1 MDGNWLKNFC
11 DEVIQEI
18 IRKNLDLTKTVELL
32 SNEVVAY
39 QDANQT
45 LVNELR
51 NLEILVERYLKIEV
65 MHFLSFFKFFLIGL
79 N

>member
-1 MDGNWLKNFC
+1 
-11 DEVIQEI
+11 
-18 IRKNLDLTKTVELL
+18 LDLTKIVELL

-65 MHFLSFFKFFLIGL
+65 MHFLSFLNFQKYLNFFLIGL

>member
-1 MDGNWLKNFC
+1 
-11 DEVIQEI
+11 
-18 IRKNLDLTKTVELL
+18 LDLTKTVELL

-65 MHFLSFFKFFLIGL
+65 MHFLSFLNFQNYLNFFI
-79 N
+79 

>member
-1 MDGNWLKNFC
+1 M
-11 DEVIQEI
+11 
-18 IRKNLDLTKTVELL
+18 DLTKTVELL

-65 MHFLSFFKFFLIGL
+65 MHFLSFLNFQNYLNFFI
-79 N
+79 

>member
-1 MDGNWLKNFC
+1 M
-11 DEVIQEI
+11 
-18 IRKNLDLTKTVELL
+18 DLTKTVELL

-65 MHFLSFFKFFLIGL
+65 MHFLSFLNFQNYFNFFFNFIFLLIFL
-79 N
+79 SYYNIF

>member
-1 MDGNWLKNFC
+1 
-11 DEVIQEI
+11 
-18 IRKNLDLTKTVELL
+18 LDSTKIVELL

-65 MHFLSFFKFFLIGL
+65 MHFLSFLNFQKYLNFFLIGL

>member
-1 MDGNWLKNFC
+1 M
-11 DEVIQEI
+11 
-18 IRKNLDLTKTVELL
+18 DLTKTVELL

-65 MHFLSFFKFFLIGL
+65 MHFLSFLNFQNYLNFFLIGL

>member
-1 MDGNWLKNFC
+1 
-11 DEVIQEI
+11 
-18 IRKNLDLTKTVELL
+18 LDLTKTVELL

-65 MHFLSFFKFFLIGL
+65 MHFLSFLNFQNYLNFFLIGL